1 MMSRVEHV
9 PFNGRGLRDNKL
21 LCRAE
26 RTLSLPSEEQ
36 EEVQDCKSRS
46 SDLLG
51 VRTIA
56 AILSAGKSNCK
67 KVLHHVYTH

>member
-1 MMSRVEHV
+1 MLSRVKHA
-9 PFNGRGLRDNKL
+9 PSNGRALRDNKL

-56 AILSAGKSNCK
+56 AILSAGKSSCK
-67 KVLHHVYTH
+67 KVLYHMCTY